1 MQSPSD
7 DADALRSIERTKQ
20 GKPVS
25 AKAAESAPATDKP
38 KGKLKPLVMGLAGVL
53 LLVSGAGG
61 TWFFLNN
68 KKGQEP
74 AHEEAVAETPKSATP
89 TYLALDNMVF
99 NLADGGGDRVAQVGI
114 TLELQNDKAAEQI
127 KQLMPKIRN
136 GVLMMVSQ
144 RTSEEL
150 LKRDGKE
157 KLATDIQVEVSRL
170 LGYDIEPP
178 KPAKGD
184 EDAPLRRRKG
194 TQGPV
199 QAVLFSS
206 FIVQ

>member
-1 MQSPSD
+1 M
-7 DADALRSIERTKQ
+7 
-20 GKPVS
+20 S
-25 AKAAESAPATDKP
+25 AKAADSAPATDKP
-38 KGKLKPLVMGLAGVL
+38 KGKLKPLLLGLAGVL

-68 KKGQEP
+68 KKAHAP
-74 AHEEAVAETPKSATP
+74 AHEEEAVAETPKAATP
-89 TYLALDNMVF
+89 SYLALDNMVF

-136 GVLMMVSQ
+136 GVLLMVSQ

-157 KLATDIQVEVSRL
+157 KLAGDIQVEVSRL
-170 LGYDIEPP
+170 LGYDIESP

-184 EDAPLRRRKG
+184 EDAPVRRKKSA
-194 TQGPV
+194 QGPV

>member
-1 MQSPSD
+1 M
-7 DADALRSIERTKQ
+7 
-20 GKPVS
+20 S

-38 KGKLKPLVMGLAGVL
+38 KGKLKPLLMGLAGVL

-61 TWFFLNN
+61 TWFFLNG
-68 KKGQEP
+68 KKAHEP

-114 TLELQNDKAAEQI
+114 TLELQNDKTAEQI

-136 GVLMMVSQ
+136 GVLLMVSQ

-157 KLATDIQVEVSRL
+157 KLAGDIQVEVSRL
-170 LGYDIEPP
+170 LGYDVDPP
-178 KPAKGD
+178 RPARAD
-184 EDAPLRRRKG
+184 EDAPVRRKKSL
-194 TQGPV
+194 GPV